1 MSENIIL
8 ILFLQCEYD
17 ESFFDD
23 TPQIMPVREIYST
36 SLPKKGFELVAN
48 WVAIFYCLLKKGNV
62 KKGRKQRS
70 AGTFPTGLPD
80 EEIMF

>member
-23 TPQIMPVREIYST
+23 TPQIMPVRKIYST
-36 SLPKKGFELVAN
+36 SLPKKRIRTRCELSSN
-48 WVAIFYCLLKKGNV
+48 ILLLAEKGNV
-62 KKGRKQRS
+62 KKGRKK
-70 AGTFPTGLPD
+70 PKPW
-80 EEIMF
+80 I

>member
-1 MSENIIL
+1 M

-36 SLPKKGFELVAN
+36 SLSKKGIRTRFKLGSNILLLAKKVQCQERSEENTIMHLMNHEFEL
-48 WVAIFYCLLKKGNV
+48 I
-62 KKGRKQRS
+62 
-70 AGTFPTGLPD
+70 
-80 EEIMF
+80 E

>member
-1 MSENIIL
+1 L

-36 SLPKKGFELVAN
+36 SLPKKRIRNRYKLGSNILLLAEKVQCKETSEEIKIMDFMNHEFEL
-48 WVAIFYCLLKKGNV
+48 I
-62 KKGRKQRS
+62 
-70 AGTFPTGLPD
+70 
-80 EEIMF
+80 E